1 MIFLKSASFIGIH
14 YKLTIVDEILKIIA
28 LTTRYNA
35 KSDVKFKTNE
45 IDNMKIIFEFLT
57 IVNEIE
63 KFLN

>member
-28 LTTRYNA
+28 LTTKYNA